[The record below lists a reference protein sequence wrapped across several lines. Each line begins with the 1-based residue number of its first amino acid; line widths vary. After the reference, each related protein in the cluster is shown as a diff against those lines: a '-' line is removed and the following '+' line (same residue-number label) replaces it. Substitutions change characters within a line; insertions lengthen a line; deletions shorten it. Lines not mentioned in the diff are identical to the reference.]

1 MTDRSTEPSF
11 PSPAQTA
18 LYRYLMGMVRAE
30 IDPDRAPT
38 PEAYLTARTLRDL
51 AALLGPQAARQ
62 VAETPPSV
70 AHDTLVALAYAAV
83 GDLQITLRR
92 ADGSLVAR
100 PERSPA
106 SILTMLAGA

>member
-1 MTDRSTEPSF
+1 MPMAPTF
-11 PSPAQTA
+11 PSPEQAA
-18 LYRYLMGMVRAE
+18 LYRYLMSMVQAE

-38 PEAYLTARTLRDL
+38 PEAYLTARTLKDL

-70 AHDTLVALAYAAV
+70 ARDTLVALAYAAV
-83 GDLQITLRR
+83 GDLGITL
-92 ADGSLVAR
+92 ATPDGAPVAR
-100 PERSPA
+100 PDRSPA